1 MIKDISEFNTK
12 YKLYCEP
19 ARAILGN
26 SIKQYNQAMEEFIKK
41 NICYDKPFDEVYKN
55 AYLDCLSIYGR
66 GSDNLTN
73 EMIYEFIISEFECS
87 LLEE

>member
-1 MIKDISEFNTK
+1 MINDISEFNTK

-19 ARAILGN
+19 ARAIFVN
-26 SIKQYNQAMEEFIKK
+26 SRKQYNQAMEEFIKK
-41 NICYDKPFDEVYKN
+41 NISYDKPFDEVYKN
-55 AYLDCLSIYGR
+55 AYSNCLVIYGC

-73 EMIYEFIISEFECS
+73 EIIFEFIISEFECS